1 MSFGGWTL
9 RVAAVVA
16 LFCSPFT
23 LRAQGTAPSAWRLD
37 FGNGPLKSG
46 YTQVLPQSNY
56 SPDPGFGWTK
66 GGEGVSA
73 RDRIGP
79 DELLRDFV
87 MGTEPATL
95 RLDMTPGTYTLRAT
109 VADPQHGDHGLK
121 VKTSGGKED
130 LPPLQPKAGEAATL
144 ATQVVVAPDAG
155 SSAGHVEIELSS
167 TAKNWILNG
176 LTVDRGSTE
185 TKVQS
190 EKIAVADPNS
200 TGPAVKDTWQDTSKW
215 PDVLKPY
222 VDEFRKNQ
230 LNAKAFKATGLSR
243 KDFLAVTAGDVD
255 FFKKHQNADGAII
268 DPYKNVEWQYSTP
281 CFALAAAELV
291 VHADRKDLLE
301 PAAKAMDWSCL
312 TLSEKRAAT
321 AHEDFFPPQLAH
333 ALPLLKPLVP
343 AERYDKW
350 VKLLGGFNPWY
361 VYRSSPGRGNWNVV
375 ALSGEFLLH
384 KLGVRKDTSFIEE
397 SLGGQGNVFSSHWGL
412 YLEGPMAYDHFP
424 RLWAAD
430 ALSNGYNL
438 RHAADLQNVLSRGA
452 VTSLFMQSPS
462 GELPQGGRSAHHQW
476 NEAEQCVTYE
486 IFAEQAK
493 KRGDDVMA
501 GAFKRASHLALRSI
515 MRWRRPSG
523 ELQIVK
529 NWVDPEKRHGYEG
542 YSAHSQYNLLPMAM
556 LSIAWEHAGATEDLA
571 EKPAPCDVGGFVLQI
586 DGFLHKTFA
595 NAGGMYL
602 ELDTASD
609 LHYDA
614 NGLMR
619 IHRSG
624 MNPQIG
630 PSDTLLEHSW
640 PQMPA
645 GETTTSA
652 IGPEW
657 TGSDGAVRRLG
668 QFGKPVGL
676 QVNVSEIEQS
686 PERVHLLV
694 KYDGELSG
702 PKTISEAYTVTP
714 EQVQIVSE
722 VEGAKGTTAF
732 TWPVLA
738 FDGKTST
745 SIDVKD
751 HTVTV
756 SLDGTSKQTFTA
768 AKASRVTV
776 SDAAFPNRNGWARL
790 ARAEFDN
797 GGPMEIVVRPEVQ
810 R

>member
-1 MSFGGWTL
+1 MRLARPRLSVVL
-9 RVAAVVA
+9 IVA
-16 LFCSPFT
+16 FSCCPFIS
-23 LRAQGTAPSAWRLD
+23 RGQGTAPTAWRLD
-37 FGNGPLKSG
+37 FGNGPLKGG

-56 SPDPGFGWTK
+56 SADRGFGWTS
-66 GGEGVSA
+66 GGEKVSS
-73 RDRIGP
+73 RDRVGP

-95 RLDMTPGTYTLRAT
+95 RLDMAPGTYTMRAI

-121 VKTSGGKED
+121 LKVSGGKED
-130 LPPLQPKAGEAATL
+130 LPPMQPKSGEASSLT
-144 ATQVVVAPDAG
+144 TQVEVTADAG
-155 SSAGHVEIELSS
+155 HLEIELSS

-176 LTVDRGSTE
+176 LTVDKGTTE
-185 TKVQS
+185 TKLQS

-200 TGPAVKDTWQDTSKW
+200 TGPAVKDTWEDTSKW
-215 PDVLKPY
+215 SDPMIAY
-222 VDEFRKNQ
+222 VESFRKNQ
-230 LNAKAFKATGLSR
+230 QNSKNFKPTGLSR
-243 KDFLAVTAGDVD
+243 KDYLVLTAGDVD
-255 FFKKHQNADGAII
+255 FFKQHQDANGAII
-268 DPYKNVEWQYSTP
+268 DPYKKVEWQYSTP

-291 VHADRKDLLE
+291 VHANRKDLLE
-301 PAAKAMDWSCL
+301 PAAKAMDWACL

-333 ALPLLKPLVP
+333 ALPLLKTLV
-343 AERYDKW
+343 AKERYDKW

-375 ALSGEFLLH
+375 ALSGEFLLY
-384 KLGVRKDTSFIEE
+384 KLGIRKDPSFIEN
-397 SLGGQGNVFSSHWGL
+397 SLAGQGNVFSSHLGL

-430 ALSNGYNL
+430 AMSNGYNL
-438 RHAADLQNVLSRGA
+438 RHAEDLHNVLSRGA
-452 VTSLFMQSPS
+452 VTSLFMQSPA
-462 GELPQGGRSAHHQW
+462 GELPLGGRSAHHQW

-486 IFAEQAK
+486 IFAEEAK
-493 KRGDDVMA
+493 KNGDEAMA
-501 GAFKRASHLALRSI
+501 GAFKRAAHLGLKSI

-523 ELQIVK
+523 EMQIVK
-529 NWVDPEKRHGYEG
+529 NWVDPAKRHGFEG

-556 LSIAWEHAGATEDLA
+556 LSIAWEHAEATEDVA
-571 EKPAPCDVGGFVLQI
+571 EKPAPCDVGGFVLQT

-595 NAGGMYL
+595 NAGGMYI

-619 IHRSG
+619 IHKSG

-640 PQMPA
+640 PQMPS

-657 TGSDGAVRRLG
+657 TGTDGAQKRLG
-668 QFGKPVGL
+668 MFGGQAKL
-676 QVNVSEIEQS
+676 QVSVSEVEQS
-686 PERVHLLV
+686 PEREHLLV
-694 KYDGELSG
+694 KYDGQLSG
-702 PKTISEAYTVTP
+702 PKTISEEYTVTP
-714 EQVQIVSE
+714 DQVKIVSS
-722 VEGAKGTTAF
+722 VEGADGMTAF

-738 FDGKTST
+738 FDGRTT
-745 SIDVKD
+745 AAIDVKE

-756 SLDGTSKQTFTA
+756 SLDGTSTQTFTA
-768 AKASRVTV
+768 AKASRVSVGETL
-776 SDAAFPNRNGWARL
+776 FPNRNGWARL
-790 ARAEFDN
+790 ARAEFDS
-797 GGPMEIVVRPEVQ
+797 GGPMEVIVRPEVK